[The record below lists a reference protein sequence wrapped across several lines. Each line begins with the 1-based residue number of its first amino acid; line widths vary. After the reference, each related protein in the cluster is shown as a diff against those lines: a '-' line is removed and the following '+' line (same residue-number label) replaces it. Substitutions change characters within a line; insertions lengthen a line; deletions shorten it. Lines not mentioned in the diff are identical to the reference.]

1 MIFNSVTFLLF
12 LTIVVTLY
20 WLLPKGPRRGMLFVG
35 SLIFY
40 GFWRM
45 EFTLLLL
52 LAAVV
57 DYYCSIEIE
66 KRNEPRKRLNF
77 LIISLVINLGLL
89 FYFKYLMFVLG
100 SGAMVL
106 NAFGWHVEVPNWK
119 IILPLGISFYTFETI
134 SYTVDVYR
142 GHIKAERNFLTYAT
156 FLLYFPHL
164 IAGPILR
171 ASDILYQLDERRKF
185 SLHFL
190 TKGLDRVITGLF
202 LKVVLADNISP
213 LVDEAF
219 SQNLSA
225 YSAID
230 VFTLAFLFGFQIYFD
245 FSGYS
250 HIAIGCAQMMGIHF
264 PENFNFPYA
273 ATSFKDFWKRW
284 HISLSSWIRD
294 YLYLPL
300 MGSKVVNNASVGIG
314 NSLNEERGAARR
326 NRDIVLFLTW
336 GIMGFWHGANW
347 TFLIW
352 GLYHASLIFIE
363 RSIQKWKNNPFGNKV
378 HPVAGWMITLPF
390 AMLGWIPF
398 RAQTVGDTWTL
409 WSKLFHLSQYT
420 YLGLHENKYIVA
432 ALLLLLFVTAHLANK
447 YLNPR
452 LEVRPA
458 LNMAIKTLRYGV
470 AITLVF
476 TFLRPISQFIYFQF

>member
-12 LTIVVTLY
+12 LTVVVTLY
-20 WLLPKGPRRGMLFVG
+20 WLLPKTARRTMLFAG

-40 GFWRM
+40 GFWRV

-66 KRNEPRKRLNF
+66 KRTDPKNRLNF
-77 LIISLVINLGLL
+77 LIISLIINLGLL

-100 SGAMVL
+100 SAAAFL
-106 NAFGWHVEVPNWK
+106 SFFGWQVEIPYWN
-119 IILPLGISFYTFETI
+119 IILPLGISFYTFETV

-171 ASDILYQLDERRKF
+171 ASDILHQLEERQKF
-185 SLHFL
+185 RLDYI
-190 TKGLDRVITGLF
+190 TKGLDRVLTGLF
-202 LKVVLADNISP
+202 LKVVLADNIAP
-213 LVDEAF
+213 IVDEAF
-219 SQNLSA
+219 GQNLAA

-230 VFTLAFLFGFQIYFD
+230 VLTLAFLFGFQIYFD

-314 NSLNEERGAARR
+314 NSLNEERGAPRR
-326 NRDIVLFLTW
+326 NRDLVLFLTW

-347 TFLIW
+347 TFLVW
-352 GLYHASLIFIE
+352 GLYHASLIFLE
-363 RSIQKWKNNPFGNKV
+363 RNIQKWKWNPLHGKSY
-378 HPVAGWMITLPF
+378 PVLGWMITLPF

-398 RAQTVGDTWTL
+398 RAQTVQDTWLL
-409 WSKLFHLSQYT
+409 WGKLFHASQYT

-432 ALLLLLFVTAHLANK
+432 ALLMMLFMFAYLAQQ
-447 YLNPR
+447 YLTPR
-452 LEVRPA
+452 LAKQPV
-458 LNMAIKTLRYGV
+458 LNAVCKTLRYGV